1 MEAKALLSEA
11 VELRKKWQSKTFQK
25 EKERDSLGD
34 ISPVEGEILLFRI
47 SLFCVVL
54 CCFV

>member
-47 SLFCVVL
+47 SLLCVVL